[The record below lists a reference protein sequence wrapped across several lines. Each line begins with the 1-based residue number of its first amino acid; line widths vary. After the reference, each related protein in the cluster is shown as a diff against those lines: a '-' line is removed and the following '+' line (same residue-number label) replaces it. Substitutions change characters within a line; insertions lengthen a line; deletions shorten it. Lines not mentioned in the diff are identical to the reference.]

1 MLCKKFFAAIF
12 VIFTIIIIGG
22 SGCTQKQ
29 QDAKQPTN
37 EQVNNAVAQQKNAQS
52 TTQVQTTLTATKAE
66 TKKIETAQIQTEQIT
81 TQSTKSPEPTPAPK
95 PKPLPMQITSPS
107 FSNNGNIPAEF
118 TCSGSDINPQLNF
131 ANIPENAKSLALIMD
146 DPDAPN
152 GTWIHWVVFN
162 INPKTTVI
170 NKNSAPSGA
179 IQGANSWGTSKYG
192 GPCPPSGTHRYFF
205 KLYALDNTL
214 SLSSSA
220 SKANI
225 ESAMQ
230 GHILSQATLIGKYA
244 K

>member
-1 MLCKKFFAAIF
+1 MLYKNFFVAIF
-12 VIFTIIIIGG
+12 LIFTITIISG
-22 SGCTQKQ
+22 SGC
-29 QDAKQPTN
+29 
-37 EQVNNAVAQQKNAQS
+37 EKN
-52 TTQVQTTLTATKAE
+52 
-66 TKKIETAQIQTEQIT
+66 KKIENKINNEASQQQITLPTAEVTSIQTETLKTESVVIQT
-81 TQSTKSPEPTPAPK
+81 TSQPTKSPEPTPATK
-95 PKPLPMQITSPS
+95 SKPLPMQITSPS

-118 TCSGSDINPQLNF
+118 TCSGSNLNPQLNF
-131 ANIPENAKSLALIMD
+131 ANIPENTKSLALIMD

-152 GTWIHWVVFN
+152 GTWIHWVIFN
-162 INPKTTVI
+162 ISPKTTVV
-170 NKNSAPSGA
+170 NKNSAPNGA
-179 IQGANSWGTSKYG
+179 IQGANSWGTSNYG

>member
-1 MLCKKFFAAIF
+1 MFYKKIF
-12 VIFTIIIIGG
+12 VVIFIIFTITIIGG
-22 SGCTQKQ
+22 SGCK
-29 QDAKQPTN
+29 TN
-37 EQVNNAVAQQKNAQS
+37 EKIENKINVVASQQ
-52 TTQVQTTLTATKAE
+52 QTTPPTAE
-66 TKKIETAQIQTEQIT
+66 TVSIQTETPKIE
-81 TQSTKSPEPTPAPK
+81 STVTPK
-95 PKPLPMQITSPS
+95 PKSLPMQITSPS
-107 FSNNGNIPAEF
+107 FSNNGNIPSEF
-118 TCSGSDINPQLNF
+118 TCSGSDLNPQLNF
-131 ANIPENAKSLALIMD
+131 ANIPENTKSLALIMD

-152 GTWIHWVVFN
+152 STWIHWVIFN
-162 INPKTTVI
+162 ISPKTTVI

-179 IQGANSWGTSKYG
+179 IQGINSWGTSNYG

-220 SKANI
+220 SKANV